1 MTPVEAVSGGVPA
14 KPGEPGPGEA
24 VKPQAECRK
33 LGGGLEMPSWM
44 PEQLEPNKTGL
55 GCPGLESPLNRQS
68 PPSPGAGVGLP

>member
-33 LGGGLEMPSWM
+33 LGGGVGDAL
-44 PEQLEPNKTGL
+44 LDACTA
-55 GCPGLESPLNRQS
+55 
-68 PPSPGAGVGLP
+68 GA